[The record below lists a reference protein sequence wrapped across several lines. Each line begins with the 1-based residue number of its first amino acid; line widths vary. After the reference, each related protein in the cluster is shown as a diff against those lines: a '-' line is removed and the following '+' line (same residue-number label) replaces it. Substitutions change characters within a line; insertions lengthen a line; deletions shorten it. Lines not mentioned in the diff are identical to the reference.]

1 MRAAV
6 VLVLGEEDEVRVVA
20 AVTVT
25 TGLEFPV
32 VWGVAVE
39 VVVVLETVINIV
51 VVVVDATVLDL
62 SVAAVTPPPGSAP
75 VAEALVE
82 ESQVVVT
89 R

>member
-1 MRAAV
+1 MRAVV
-6 VLVLGEEDEVRVVA
+6 VLVAEDEVRVVA

-32 VWGVAVE
+32 VWGVEVE

-51 VVVVDATVLDL
+51 VVVDATVLDL
-62 SVAAVTPPPGSAP
+62 SVVAVTPPPGSAP

>member
-1 MRAAV
+1 M
-6 VLVLGEEDEVRVVA
+6 LVAEDEVRVVA
-20 AVTVT
+20 AVSVT

-39 VVVVLETVINIV
+39 VVVVVLETVINIV

-89 R
+89 C

>member
-1 MRAAV
+1 MRAVV
-6 VLVLGEEDEVRVVA
+6 VLVLVAEDEVRVVA

-51 VVVVDATVLDL
+51 VVDATVLDL

-89 R
+89 C